1 MIDVRFSIPGMS
13 DLLAGQREMKELLMA
28 VREDIAAVAEQL
40 AKAHDEIVAKIEEG
54 TVTAEDIAPL
64 KAAAQA
70 LDDIVPDVP
79 NPGEPPAP
87 TSPLA

>member
-1 MIDVRFSIPGMS
+1 MEIRFVIPELSEVLGPIQE
-13 DLLAGQREMKELLMA
+13 LKELLMS
-28 VREDIAAVAEQL
+28 VREDLAAIGAQL

-54 TVTAEDIAPL
+54 TVTPEDLAPL

-79 NPGEPPAP
+79 AEEPPV
-87 TSPLA
+87 SPLA

>member
-1 MIDVRFSIPGMS
+1 MIIRFEVESMAEVLG
-13 DLLAGQREMKELLMA
+13 LLREIKENQMA
-28 VREDIAAVAEQL
+28 VRDDIAAVATQL

-79 NPGEPPAP
+79 VEGEPPAP